1 MRIKIEGFLIVLFS
15 VAIAVFILNL
25 ADKTRA
31 GVRAEKPTQGETLS
45 QDEIKG
51 KTGAIS

>member
-1 MRIKIEGFLIVLFS
+1 MRIKIEGCLIVLFS

-31 GVRAEKPTQGETLS
+31 GG
-45 QDEIKG
+45 
-51 KTGAIS
+51 